1 MSGRCIY
8 SHTWEFEFEKL
19 HDRETDALVKYV
31 QTDTHALHIHTDIH
45 CPSFKTLHITACVCA
60 NACFSWAMGNLE
72 EYWNSREGG
81 SKLKDTSDGKAIEI
95 KMTAMV
101 RAREAEK
108 RQRGLAAERGRRAF
122 FFCALT
128 LLLFFLSFP
137 RCIHFAQNSV
147 AKREMS
153 RPGRP
158 PQSAAHVYKH
168 PPTHAH
174 S

>member
-1 MSGRCIY
+1 MCKQTRMHYTFTQTSIVLVSKHNTSQVVCVQMHVLVGLWA
-8 SHTWEFEFEKL
+8 TWRSIGIGE
-19 HDRETDALVKYV
+19 R
-31 QTDTHALHIHTDIH
+31 
-45 CPSFKTLHITACVCA
+45 
-60 NACFSWAMGNLE
+60 
-72 EYWNSREGG
+72 GG

-101 RAREAEK
+101 RAREAER

-122 FFCALT
+122 FSCALT

-137 RCIHFAQNSV
+137 CCIHFAQNSV

-153 RPGRP
+153 RPGRL
-158 PQSAAHVYKH
+158 PQSAAHVYKR
-168 PPTHAH
+168 PPTRAH